1 VTETTY
7 VALLRGINV
16 GGHDL
21 ISMADLKDIFVALGF
36 REVKTYIGTG
46 NVIFVGTETSP
57 RQVEA
62 LVEDALA
69 KRFPHPVSVIAHS
82 LAEME
87 QIIQHVPS
95 HWLTATDQK
104 CNVIFLRHAID
115 SPDILK
121 NFKPKPDI
129 EELHYHPGVLFW
141 SAKTSSLTKSNMLKV
156 NTMPIY
162 KDMTVRVLHTTQRI
176 YQIMQETKDSTP
188 ES

>member
-1 VTETTY
+1 MTQTTY

-21 ISMADLKDIFVALGF
+21 ISMADLKHIFVALGF
-36 REVKTYIGTG
+36 RKVKTYIDTG

-57 RQVEA
+57 RQVEG

-104 CNVIFLRHAID
+104 CNVIFLRH
-115 SPDILK
+115 ILK

-156 NTMPIY
+156 STMPIY